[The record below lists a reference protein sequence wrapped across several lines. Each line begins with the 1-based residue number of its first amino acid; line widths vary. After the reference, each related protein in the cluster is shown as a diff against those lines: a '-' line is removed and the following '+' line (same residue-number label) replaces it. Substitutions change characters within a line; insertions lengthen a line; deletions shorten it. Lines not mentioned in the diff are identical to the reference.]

1 MALVGCHS
9 EVTHNFLQSVQLLT
23 DAMDSWGTR
32 CLSGLTANREKM
44 AENLHRS
51 LMTVTA
57 LTPYIGYEN
66 AARVAHLAH
75 EKSITLREATLRLG
89 YMDADR
95 FDEVYH
101 PEKMV

>member
-1 MALVGCHS
+1 
-9 EVTHNFLQSVQLLT
+9 
-23 DAMDSWGTR
+23 
-32 CLSGLTANREKM
+32 
-44 AENLHRS
+44 
-51 LMTVTA
+51 MTVTA

-75 EKSITLREATLRLG
+75 EESITLREATLRLG